1 MTVFMLSCMTEK
13 ERGRCSMRYSDLHT
27 HTVFSDG
34 VHTMEDMVRAAV
46 ERGFASVGISDH
58 SYTHFDLRYCIRQE
72 RLPEYHAE
80 LRRLKD
86 AYAGRIQ
93 IYAGLEYDGYS
104 ELEDRYLYDY
114 LIGDCHYIKVGDR
127 YFSVDH
133 AAEEQRK
140 TVDEWFGGD
149 SLAYC
154 RAYFDTYVER
164 TRLHRPDVLGHFD
177 LPVKFGL
184 VDEET
189 PAYRRMATEA
199 LLACLEVTP
208 IVELNTGAMARGL
221 RNDPYPHLFLLREI
235 LHHGGR
241 VLLSSDAHRC
251 ENLGFRF
258 EDGLA
263 LLRGMGFRS
272 VAMLRHS
279 GFEDVEIEA

>member
-1 MTVFMLSCMTEK
+1 LTVFMLSCMTEK

-114 LIGDCHYIKVGDR
+114 LIGDCHYIKVGGR

-133 AAEEQRK
+133 ASEEQRK